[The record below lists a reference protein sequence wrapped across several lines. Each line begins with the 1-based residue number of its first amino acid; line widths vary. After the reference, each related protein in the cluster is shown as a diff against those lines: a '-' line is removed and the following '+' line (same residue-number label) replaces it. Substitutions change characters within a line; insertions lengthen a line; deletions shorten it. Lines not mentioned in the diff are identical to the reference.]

1 MDYSRVFHQAG
12 EFVVGKDLIVGVDNP
27 CLVLLNETD
36 EEITI
41 SDPTAALKEIKI
53 TLNRGDGKTQSCL
66 VKLPAG
72 GFAGKSVSM
81 NMDL

>member
-1 MDYSRVFHQAG
+1 MRQNLVFHQAG

-27 CLVLLNETD
+27 CLVLLNETE

-66 VKLPAG
+66 VKLPTE
-72 GFAGKSVSM
+72 GFAGKSVSVKI
-81 NMDL
+81 D